1 MCAMLNLS
9 EVLCPEYPF
18 RVGSNQ
24 SFAIGDHVMIGHN
37 RGPVYKILAVF
48 GSQAWV
54 RPLTNGQEGM
64 AELDRL
70 RPVEVAG

>member
-1 MCAMLNLS
+1 MLNLS

-24 SFAIGDHVMIGHN
+24 PLGVGDHVMVGHN
-37 RGPVYKILAVF
+37 RGPVYTIVSIF
-48 GSQAWV
+48 GSQAWL
-54 RPLTNGQEGM
+54 RPLSNGQEGI

-70 RPVEVAG
+70 RPVDITA